1 VIRRVALLAV
11 LSLAGSA
18 ALASAELVTLRSGGV
33 LSVKSY
39 HEDGESAILVL
50 RSGGVVVCRADQV
63 VSVGP
68 DEVARPEAEPLAAQ
82 GPGPNV
88 DAPYGSEIDRLA
100 RLHGVDA
107 RLIHAIVRVES
118 GYRPDARSPKGAM
131 GLMQLMP
138 ATASRLGVAR
148 PYDPVANLD
157 GGIRYLKDLLGQFDL
172 PLALAA
178 YNAGES
184 AVRRFQ
190 GIPPFAET
198 RAYVRQVLA
207 LAGSAGD

>member
-1 VIRRVALLAV
+1 M
-11 LSLAGSA
+11 
-18 ALASAELVTLRSGGV
+18 

-39 HEDGESAILVL
+39 HEDGDSAVLVL
-50 RSGGVVVCRADQV
+50 RGGGVVICRRDEV
-63 VSVGP
+63 VSVSP
-68 DEVARPEAEPLAAQ
+68 DEYVRPEPAVEVPPSPAPA
-82 GPGPNV
+82 
-88 DAPYGSEIDRLA
+88 DARFKEEIERLA
-100 RLHGVDA
+100 RHYGIDA
-107 RLIHAIVRVES
+107 RLVHAIVRVES
-118 GYRPDARSPKGAM
+118 AYRPDARSRRGAM

-138 ATASRLGVAR
+138 GTASRLGVAD

-157 GGIRYLKDLLGQFDL
+157 GGIRYLKDLLAEFDL

-198 RAYVRQVLA
+198 RAYVRQVIA
-207 LAGSAGD
+207 LAAPVTGS